1 MTAKLF
7 LTDLFLGRFL
17 FLRSLSL
24 WKGSFF
30 HKMKY
35 DHCYNMKRLHNFHN
49 FQICS
54 LNLNLDLSS
63 YGQKMPFP
71 FFVIWFY
78 SPNIYYFQNSAF
90 YVHKT
95 DLNNCSQNM
104 KYNLNIQHIKQIKH
118 KNIILFNKQIY
129 VQLEKSYEY

>member
-1 MTAKLF
+1 
-7 LTDLFLGRFL
+7 
-17 FLRSLSL
+17 
-24 WKGSFF
+24 
-30 HKMKY
+30 MKY
-35 DHCYNMKRLHNFHN
+35 DHLYDMKRLRDFSN

-54 LNLNLDLSS
+54 FNFILDLRS
-63 YGQKMPFP
+63 YGQQLPFP
-71 FFVIWFY
+71 FFVILFH
-78 SPNIYYFQNSAF
+78 SQNIYHFQNSIF
-90 YVHKT
+90 YLHKT